1 MENNLCSQPLLR
13 FCEFGSC
20 PWRNTS
26 LLTTIAE
33 ERIVGGLHEILEQ
46 HSLTFSTTPVV
57 VFFILSVWND
67 RIEERKKN
75 TRLKLVLDS
84 YSSLYFGKYSIVRNQ
99 SYILFIVALLVFFN
113 VLFSYF
119 HFARWTN
126 LTTCFDVN
134 NVRI

>member
-46 HSLTFSTTPVV
+46 HSLTFSTRPVV

-67 RIEERKKN
+67 RIEERKKIQDSNLSWIATVVYTLEN
-75 TRLKLVLDS
+75 TV
-84 YSSLYFGKYSIVRNQ
+84 
-99 SYILFIVALLVFFN
+99 
-113 VLFSYF
+113 
-119 HFARWTN
+119 
-126 LTTCFDVN
+126 
-134 NVRI
+134 

>member
-13 FCEFGSC
+13 YCEFGSC

-57 VFFILSVWND
+57 VFLSFLFGMTELKK
-67 RIEERKKN
+67 EEKK
-75 TRLKLVLDS
+75 LKT
-84 YSSLYFGKYSIVRNQ
+84 Q
-99 SYILFIVALLVFFN
+99 
-113 VLFSYF
+113 
-119 HFARWTN
+119 
-126 LTTCFDVN
+126 TCLG
-134 NVRI
+134 